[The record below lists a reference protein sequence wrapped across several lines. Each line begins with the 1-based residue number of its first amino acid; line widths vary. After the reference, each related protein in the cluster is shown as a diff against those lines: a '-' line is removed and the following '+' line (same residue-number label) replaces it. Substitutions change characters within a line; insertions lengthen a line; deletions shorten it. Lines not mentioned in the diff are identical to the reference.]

1 MLRSCVIFT
10 IINLSSFCS
19 RLLPFVPV
27 FGPRVKSET
36 CLLLVLS
43 HFYFHQNSLVATVRL
58 LSFLDYL
65 CVYTICCLPSLLYR
79 KMTRGGKKRLLMNI
93 IITLKNLGA
102 INLYTG
108 VELFIK
114 IDVIILYSLCCVCY
128 WCAFTGF
135 IMCFCLQMH
144 TFVHYH
150 MTHFF

>member
-1 MLRSCVIFT
+1 M
-10 IINLSSFCS
+10 
-19 RLLPFVPV
+19 PV

-79 KMTRGGKKRLLMNI
+79 KMTRGGGKRLLMNI

-114 IDVIILYSLCCVCY
+114 IDVIILYSLCCV
-128 WCAFTGF
+128 
-135 IMCFCLQMH
+135 
-144 TFVHYH
+144 
-150 MTHFF
+150 